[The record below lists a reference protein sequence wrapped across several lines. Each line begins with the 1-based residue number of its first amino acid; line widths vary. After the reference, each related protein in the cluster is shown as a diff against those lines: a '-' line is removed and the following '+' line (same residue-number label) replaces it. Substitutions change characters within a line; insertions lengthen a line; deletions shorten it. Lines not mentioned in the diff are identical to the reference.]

1 MSLIDKSFSYPIVI
15 SFNSKDRVGGTNSNF
30 NSNPVDLGVNNFD
43 SVCLV
48 SCSVPKSFYN
58 IPSGYNTFTITEVV
72 PRTITIP
79 AGNYNR
85 INLLTVLQTQLNTGA
100 PVGWTYTVTYP
111 DTTGA
116 DSFKYTFTVSGNG
129 GTQPSFT
136 FSSIRT
142 PFRQLG
148 FEDSSINIFSANS
161 LVSTNAINLSYVLRA
176 FIKSNI
182 CINAENSVLEELLNF
197 GSFPSSSVMY
207 YQQFNFDMNTRE
219 LNPDNVNSWN
229 FTLVD
234 SYDLPIDLN
243 GIPWAFS
250 LVFYQRNNTDELH
263 KSELRIRNEER
274 LFAIE
279 SAQRKLIKD
288 LEEQKKKEIIT
299 ADEKAVATAD
309 VNIPPSLASTNLPEG
324 VIVDIPEQL
333 YPIKPFTI
341 GIYTKPEPQ
350 NPV

>member
-1 MSLIDKSFSYPIVI
+1 MSLIDKSFSYPVVI
-15 SFNSKDRVGGTNSNF
+15 SFNSKDRTGGTNPDF
-30 NSNPVDLGVNNFD
+30 VSNPVDLGVNNFD

-48 SCSVPKSFYN
+48 SASVPKSFFN
-58 IPSGYNTFTITEVV
+58 MPTGYNTFTLTEITS
-72 PRTITIP
+72 RTITIP
-79 AGNYNR
+79 PGNYNR

-100 PVGWTYTVTYP
+100 PVGWSYAVTYP

-116 DSFKYTFTVSGNG
+116 DTFRYTFTVSGNG
-129 GTQPSFT
+129 ATQPRFI
-136 FSSIRT
+136 FSTIKT

-148 FEDSSINIFSANS
+148 FEDGSTNIFTANS
-161 LVSTNAINLSYVLRA
+161 LTSTNAINLSYVLRA

-182 CINAENSVLEELLNF
+182 CINAENSILEELLNF
-197 GSFPSSSVMY
+197 GSFPSQSVMY

-219 LNPDNVNSWN
+219 LNPDIVNSWN
-229 FTLVD
+229 FSLVD
-234 SYDLPIDLN
+234 SFDQLIDLN

-299 ADEKAVATAD
+299 ADEKAIATAS
-309 VNIPPSLASTNLPEG
+309 VNIPPSFATTNLPEG
-324 VIVDIPEQL
+324 VIVDFPEQL
-333 YPIKPFTI
+333 YPIKPFTT